1 MLPHSDA
8 IGNNRIEQLS
18 LIIDT
23 LEAAFVTQNLWLH
36 QSLKREAG

>member
-23 LEAAFVTQNLWLH
+23 LEAAFVTRNLWLH
-36 QSLKREAG
+36 QILKREAG